1 MICCDQCEE
10 WYHGDCVGISV
21 GQGKRMER
29 EGKEYIC
36 PVCVARLQDAKEER
50 DINRY
55 ATDPR
60 FGSNFFMCLSSCI
73 RDHVTYLCVYA
84 DTNRV
89 LTQVSKAGSSRTCPR
104 EGH

>member
-1 MICCDQCEE
+1 MVCYRTAIILLASRIINKLLIGFRFMICCDQCEE

-50 DINRY
+50 EMNRY
-55 ATDPR
+55 
-60 FGSNFFMCLSSCI
+60 
-73 RDHVTYLCVYA
+73 VV
-84 DTNRV
+84 
-89 LTQVSKAGSSRTCPR
+89 
-104 EGH
+104 

>member
-50 DINRY
+50 EMNRY
-55 ATDPR
+55 
-60 FGSNFFMCLSSCI
+60 
-73 RDHVTYLCVYA
+73 VV
-84 DTNRV
+84 
-89 LTQVSKAGSSRTCPR
+89 
-104 EGH
+104 

>member
-29 EGKEYIC
+29 EGKEYVC

-50 DINRY
+50 EMNRY
-55 ATDPR
+55 TLCALLTYNHIILYGHLCHCR
-60 FGSNFFMCLSSCI
+60 CLI
-73 RDHVTYLCVYA
+73 
-84 DTNRV
+84 
-89 LTQVSKAGSSRTCPR
+89 
-104 EGH
+104 

>member
-1 MICCDQCEE
+1 MGCGWYIIGGLVSCREVLNHNNELLIGFSFMICCDQCEE

-50 DINRY
+50 EMNRY
-55 ATDPR
+55 
-60 FGSNFFMCLSSCI
+60 
-73 RDHVTYLCVYA
+73 VV
-84 DTNRV
+84 
-89 LTQVSKAGSSRTCPR
+89 
-104 EGH
+104 